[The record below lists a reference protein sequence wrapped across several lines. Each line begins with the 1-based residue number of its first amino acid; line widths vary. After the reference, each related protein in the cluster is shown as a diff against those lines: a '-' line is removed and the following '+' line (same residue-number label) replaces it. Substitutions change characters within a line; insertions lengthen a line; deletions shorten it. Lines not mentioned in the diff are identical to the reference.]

1 MSSPLHALCL
11 TRCPLCAPNR
21 KLSLSTNSIDRLIP
35 LGGMAKL
42 RILSVGR
49 NNLKK
54 VEKLDEVAGTL
65 EQLWASY
72 NNIGNLDGV
81 LCLSN
86 LRVLYLGNNQVS
98 DWAEV
103 GKLAGLSNLE
113 DVLLVGN
120 PIYEDLTIEERRTEV
135 LKNIPGIKKIDGE
148 MVTPAEREAAAAS
161 A

>member
-1 MSSPLHALCL
+1 MS
-11 TRCPLCAPNR
+11 
-21 KLSLSTNSIDRLIP
+21 
-35 LGGMAKL
+35 KL

-54 VEKLDEVAGTL
+54 VEKLDEVAGSL

-72 NNIGNLDGV
+72 NNIAAVDGV

-86 LRVLYLGNNQVS
+86 LRVLYLGNNKIAS
-98 DWAEV
+98 WEEV
-103 GKLAGLSNLE
+103 AKLASLSSLE
-113 DVLLVGN
+113 DVLLIGN
-120 PIYEDLTIEERRTEV
+120 PIYNDLTIEERRTEV
-135 LKNIPGIKKIDGE
+135 LKNIPTIKKIDGE